1 MVIFAGDEIKNPAKE
16 REIFSKRLTIVL
28 ATIFMLLFVVM
39 ARVAYLQIWA
49 YKDLI
54 NQWENF
60 HVRLRSIPPE
70 RGLIHDSEGRVLAGN
85 VFSYALYVHPL
96 HVKDIDHLLER
107 INPIIALEEEQLN
120 DFRQRFQ
127 GVRRRNELVL
137 LKEIL
142 TDKEIAKIAVD
153 KYHLSGVEI
162 QPRYQRFYPRRAVTS
177 HLLGYIGRI
186 SRKDQLSIIQEEYRG
201 LDQIGKLGLE
211 KFYEAELRG
220 HSGLEEVG
228 VDAHGHVVKVYQQ
241 KAATK
246 GKDLY
251 LWLDLELQQFAWQI
265 LAEHTGTI
273 LVADVNNGGVL
284 AMVNRPAYDNNQF
297 VTGLTREQFEELAQ
311 QPSAPMLNRAAA
323 GRYPPGSTIK
333 PFYAVQALR
342 RDLVSPDFTIYD
354 RGYFRLQNSNLV
366 FRNWKRSGHG
376 NVAMRRALRV
386 SSDTYFYQ
394 LAIFAGYENMAAD
407 LHQFGFG
414 RRGAKDVYDEIDLE
428 LPTPDWKIE
437 HHNLPWFPG
446 DTVNMGIGQGY
457 FLATPMQLL
466 AATLILANKGR
477 LVRPHMVQSI
487 TGGKMRQDEDENAVV
502 VQARPQDWD
511 LVFKGMEDVLHN
523 SLEGTAKLAGEGLR
537 YRMAGKT
544 GTSQVVS
551 LAVIERARKRG
562 QPIKKEWQDH
572 ALFIGFA
579 PADKPKYAIVVVLEN
594 GIAGLHAAQLAR
606 QVMDYL
612 ILVKRPA
619 DS

>member
-16 REIFSKRLTIVL
+16 KQIFSRRLAVVLFTIFALLIAVL
-28 ATIFMLLFVVM
+28 A
-39 ARVAYLQIWA
+39 RVCYLQIWE
-49 YKDLI
+49 YRDLLD
-54 NQWENF
+54 QWENF

-70 RGLIHDSEGRVLAGN
+70 RGLIHDGEGRVLAGN

-96 HVKDIDHLLER
+96 HVKDIDQLLAKLD
-107 INPIIALEEEQLN
+107 PIISLDQEQRD
-120 DFRQRFQ
+120 DFHQRFQ
-127 GVRRRNELVL
+127 AVRRRNELVL

-142 TDKEIAKIAVD
+142 TDQEIAKIAVD
-153 KYHLSGVEI
+153 KYHLTGVEI
-162 QPRYQRFYPRRAVTS
+162 QPRYRRFYPHGEIAS

-186 SRKDQLSIIQEEYRG
+186 SPEDQAAIAQEEYRG

-211 KFYEAELRG
+211 KFYEPELRG
-220 HSGLEEVG
+220 NSGVEEVG
-228 VDAHGHVVKVYQQ
+228 VDVHGHVVKVYQQ
-241 KAATK
+241 QTATK

-251 LWLDLELQQFAWQI
+251 LWLDLDLQRFAWQALDGHI
-265 LAEHTGTI
+265 GSI
-273 LVADVNNGGVL
+273 LVADVTSGGIL

-297 VTGLTREQFEELAQ
+297 TLGLSQEQFETLAQ
-311 QPSAPMLNRAAA
+311 QPGAPLLNRAVA

-333 PFYAVQALR
+333 PFYAVQALSR
-342 RDLVSPDFTIYD
+342 GLVTPEFSIYD
-354 RGYFRLQNSNLV
+354 RGYFRLQNSNLI

-376 NVAMRRALRV
+376 KVAMRRALRV

-394 LAIFAGYENMAAD
+394 LALLAGRENMYEW
-407 LHQFGFG
+407 LRQFGFG
-414 RRGAKDVYDEIDLE
+414 NRTTEDVYDEIALA
-428 LPTPDWKIE
+428 LPTPEWKIE

-457 FLATPMQLL
+457 FTATPMQLL
-466 AATLILANKGR
+466 TATLVLANKGR
-477 LVRPHMVQSI
+477 LVRPRMVRRL
-487 TGGKMRQDEDENAVV
+487 TGKQPVERPDEQV

-523 SLEGTAKLAGEGLR
+523 QQEGTAKRAGEGLT

-551 LAVIERARKRG
+551 LAVIEKAHERGRAIKR
-562 QPIKKEWQDH
+562 EWQDH

-579 PADKPKYAIVVVLEN
+579 PADQPKYAIVVVLEH
-594 GIAGLHAAQLAR
+594 GISGLNAAKLAR
-606 QVMDYL
+606 RVMDYL
-612 ILVKRPA
+612 IFVEKPS